1 VSFRIPAGDRVADGA
16 SVRRLESRDRGRA
29 ARCAGDQQDAEIIP
43 AHVGE
48 RGIRSQAPGAALGG
62 RQGPHGVSSFNHRRL
77 LMTLVGPPGA
87 SAGRPRE

>member
-1 VSFRIPAGDRVADGA
+1 M
-16 SVRRLESRDRGRA
+16 
-29 ARCAGDQQDAEIIP
+29 P

-62 RQGPHGVSSFNHRRL
+62 RQPPQGVFSFNHRRL
-77 LMTLVGPPGA
+77 LLTLVGPPGA